1 MQARDC
7 REKFLAEYE
16 AFIEQKR
23 TFEAEMKSK
32 HNELARKQNDFMS
45 KMKKE
50 TENLQD
56 YADRLLAMEQAKN
69 YLS

>member
-16 AFIEQKR
+16 AFVEQKR
-23 TFEAEMKSK
+23 VFQAEMQSK
-32 HNELARKQNDFMS
+32 YDELSRKQNDFVS
-45 KMKKE
+45 KMKRE

-56 YADRLLAMEQAKN
+56 YADRLLAMEQAK
-69 YLS
+69 